1 MKKVKKWSF
10 AVGILLIGMI
20 VLSLAGF
27 FPRTIEANA
36 ETNYFSA
43 EQYTESDKLLQAD
56 GTLSPDRTIQNFAED
71 VRAANYNYSFPEL
84 SQVVPLKY
92 LECTEHDEHYHF
104 GQEYGFYL
112 TREGD
117 YIDLILIDFTYEFDD
132 FDHTKSEYL
141 IRIEPILT
149 QRFRMSGDSP
159 DQYKWQKTVNVHSYY
174 VLNPRF
180 MTILRNEN
188 DLNYGD
194 DGYSKLTDDGAII
207 LQSRL
212 NYSAISSKTAE
223 EIGEACEKFAID
235 TIVSTVTDLAVK
247 AIDKA
252 TGGVAGFIR
261 KIFND
266 ISKFTK
272 TLYDARQK
280 FYVNVGNTETIFS
293 ENSKEEQKVG
303 SQDGYSRVASF
314 IPSDD
319 IILGLLEN
327 KPEEE
332 SKSYAEYI
340 NLLDN
345 TEKRS
350 RLNQY
355 CEFDIVKVN
364 GTDDSLEILN
374 DNGNGF
380 LCSKERILFSEG
392 SEKTLA
398 FDTAQTTYNLSHGTD
413 MFIFSPSVSG
423 TYTFTADEPSA
434 NLSLYTAADTDHAIF
449 SGSNSDSAYLQGGT
463 DYLLYAG
470 MNNDENGRYTI
481 QATVSTWE
489 SGTTKTNQPIPA
501 GGQLYKVSVSERGG
515 YQISSSNE
523 NTRFRLY
530 DDDMQYLYESDPNH
544 FTYYLASGEQYYVRV
559 YSTTSSAQTATLT
572 FSTVDSMAQGTK
584 YTISENYPVMYR
596 FTAPSTLTEATYY
609 TIVFKDF
616 GNDFDVKVFGNSS
629 PISYASATSFYSMNF
644 TMEPGEEV
652 YIQMES
658 STPFTVTINQ
668 SENLFTW
675 TVDGEEQENSTILLK
690 RGEKYQIG
698 LKIDGVQV
706 DNVIYSDKGLLEG
719 TTLDLTSYQY
729 ITDPAKDET
738 YLTFFAIKDNSP
750 LWLKICVTHNFNF
763 QFDTYTD
770 NLGYGFTW
778 KNLSSDSSESFD
790 INYIVKAGN
799 KISETQE
806 LEIVRDASSQ
816 TVMDIVQNSLMYSG
830 YEDITIEIVS
840 VDFRINDSYGEPQER
855 TTIYNTE
862 SDQFDQVHDIREQYQ
877 NFTCADLKVNPLF
890 DGGSGTVDDPFQIKY
905 FRHFD
910 NIRKVTRYDDDFKEN
925 GVCGYY
931 ILTGNITLPSSFM
944 PLDNGYAYFSGGID
958 GNGYSISNY
967 VISGSN
973 MSLGLIRNN
982 YAHILDLSLKNFYID
997 VSGDQH
1003 SGGYAG
1009 ALCAVNHAVIEN
1021 VDLQSS
1027 TIMGTGYSTVG
1038 GIVGFNENGSVEDCS
1053 ASTNVTITGTYVV
1066 GGIAGS
1072 SGGDIEDS
1080 TFSGRIRYTSRYSYT
1095 DSNGAQVNLEA
1106 MIGGIAGCLDENGA
1120 IEYCKFKGNIIV
1132 NIKFWDDRTLQPRI
1146 GGIVGTIYSGKQ
1158 TNNTSTG
1165 TIDVS
1170 NLNPDVSWWSWFVT
1184 YHHNQRAYCGK
1195 IVGSPVVSPL
1205 S

>member
-1 MKKVKKWSF
+1 MTKTKKWSL
-10 AVGILLIGMI
+10 AVGILLIGTI
-20 VLSLAGF
+20 VLFLAGL
-27 FPRTIEANA
+27 FPRTAEAHA
-36 ETNYFSA
+36 EATYFSA
-43 EQYTESDKLLQAD
+43 EQYTESDQLLQED
-56 GTLSPDRTIQNFAED
+56 GTPSSKSIQDFAYD
-71 VRAANYNYSFPEL
+71 VKQAGINRSFPEL
-84 SQVVPLKY
+84 AQVVPRQY
-92 LECTEHDEHYHF
+92 LETTEQNAEFAYN
-104 GQEYGFYL
+104 GKEYGFYL
-112 TREGD
+112 AKEGD
-117 YIDLILIDFTYEFDD
+117 YFDLLLIDFIYEFEKNPQPND
-132 FDHTKSEYL
+132 EYK
-141 IRIEPILT
+141 IRIEPIL
-149 QRFRMSGDSP
+149 QESFIRLDDAGEMQWR
-159 DQYKWQKTVNVHSYY
+159 KTGTGKKYY
-174 VLNPRF
+174 VANPRF
-180 MTILRNEN
+180 LSVVRNEN
-188 DLNYGD
+188 ALNYGD
-194 DGYSKLTDDGAII
+194 DGYSKLTDDGVITI
-207 LQSRL
+207 QTRT
-212 NYSAISSKTAE
+212 NYSKISYKT
-223 EIGEACEKFAID
+223 GEDLLESCANFFGEKLL
-235 TIVSTVTDLAVK
+235 STATNKVISFLNK
-247 AIDKA
+247 R
-252 TGGVAGFIR
+252 TGGLAGFFKTMFEFGDELYEGGQEVSI
-261 KIFND
+261 KAGNEENIFTEQ
-266 ISKFTK
+266 TK
-272 TLYDARQK
+272 D
-280 FYVNVGNTETIFS
+280 
-293 ENSKEEQKVG
+293 EQKDG
-303 SQDGYSRVASF
+303 PKDGYSRVAGF
-314 IPSDD
+314 IPNDE
-319 IILGLLEN
+319 IILAAAEDTSDKGGEN
-327 KPEEE
+327 
-332 SKSYAEYI
+332 SYAEFI
-340 NLLDN
+340 TMLDATN
-345 TEKRS
+345 YRT

-355 CEFDIVKVN
+355 CEFDIYRRAGLYGAMEKVN
-364 GTDDSLEILN
+364 DSDE
-374 DNGNGF
+374 GESF
-380 LCSKERILFSEG
+380 SFSQERILFSEG
-392 SEKTLA
+392 QEKTLA
-398 FDTAQTTYNLSHGTD
+398 FDTPQVTYNLSHGTD

-423 TYTFTADEPSA
+423 TYTFSADEPSA

-544 FTYYLASGEQYYVRV
+544 FTYYLASGEHYYVRV

-616 GNDFDVKVFGNSS
+616 GNDFDVNVFGNSS
-629 PISYASATSFYSMNF
+629 PISYASATGFYSMNF
-644 TMEPGEEV
+644 TMEPGEEI

-668 SENLFTW
+668 SENLYTW

-706 DNVIYSDKGLLEG
+706 DNVIHSDNGLLEG
-719 TTLDLTSYQY
+719 STLDLTSYQN
-729 ITDPAKDET
+729 ITNPAKDET

-840 VDFRINDSYGEPQER
+840 VDFRINNSYGEPQER

-905 FRHFD
+905 YRHFD

-931 ILTGNITLPSSFM
+931 ILTGNITLPSSFK

-982 YAHILDLSLKNFYID
+982 YSHILDLSLKNFYID

-1027 TIMGTGYSTVG
+1027 TITGTGYSTVG
-1038 GIVGFNENGSVEDCS
+1038 GIVGFNENGSIEDCS
-1053 ASTNVTITGTYVV
+1053 ASTNVTITGTYVI

-1106 MIGGIAGCLDENGA
+1106 MIGGIAGCLDENGV